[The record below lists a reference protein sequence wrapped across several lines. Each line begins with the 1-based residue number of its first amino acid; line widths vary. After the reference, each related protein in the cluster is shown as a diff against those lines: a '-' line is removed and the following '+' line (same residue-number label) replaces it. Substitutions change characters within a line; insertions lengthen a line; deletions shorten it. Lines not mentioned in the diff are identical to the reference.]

1 MQGDVN
7 SRSRRSG
14 VVRIKIQ
21 KRIKSRSWVCIQKRF
36 PQSRVTDV
44 AGRQILPF
52 IPGITKTQ
60 LPVPRL
66 EIIAKLPQLSA
77 HTNIEEIIVVS
88 ELFMSWTGV
97 VDAAKLNPR
106 SYWQTA
112 SVGKKTWNS
121 RIRDGE
127 GIKRILD
134 WHSATP
140 KNWSNAEWVGND
152 RHCGKGR
159 IEK

>member
-7 SRSRRSG
+7 SRTRRSG

-60 LPVPRL
+60 LPVPKRK
-66 EIIAKLPQLSA
+66 IIAKLPQLSA
-77 HTNIEEIIVVS
+77 HTNIEEIIVLS
-88 ELFMSWTGV
+88 ELFMYWTGSL
-97 VDAAKLNPR
+97 DPTILNPS
-106 SYWQTA
+106 SYCKIA
-112 SVGKKTWNS
+112 CVAKKT
-121 RIRDGE
+121 
-127 GIKRILD
+127 L
-134 WHSATP
+134 
-140 KNWSNAEWVGND
+140 
-152 RHCGKGR
+152 
-159 IEK
+159 

>member
-106 SYWQTA
+106 DRKSTRL
-112 SVGKKTWNS
+112 NS
-121 RIRDGE
+121 S
-127 GIKRILD
+127 
-134 WHSATP
+134 HTVTP
-140 KNWSNAEWVGND
+140 
-152 RHCGKGR
+152 
-159 IEK
+159 